1 MADHDQAGHTG
12 HTDQAGHTGQAGQ
25 AGHTGHAE
33 QDGSG
38 PEPLSYSKWAR
49 FYDEIIGDRS
59 EELDRLHAYL
69 SRYHPEASSVL
80 ELGCGT
86 GAILSGLAYRY
97 AITGVDRS
105 PEMLEIAE
113 RKLPGSR
120 LVRADITEVS
130 LGERFDVVL
139 CVFDTLNHLPSFT
152 AWQAMFERVHEH
164 LADGGLFVFDVNTV
178 GRLRRLGMS
187 TAYAEDF
194 GEHMFTMTVRDD
206 HDGLSDWEVR
216 VFERQGDGSFT
227 LHSEH
232 IPELAV
238 PLRQIRAA
246 LEPHFDVLEETG
258 LHGEPGNDSS
268 ERVYY
273 VCRHRQAVSTRRQPG

>member
-1 MADHDQAGHTG
+1 VADHDGAGA
-12 HTDQAGHTGQAGQ
+12 Q
-25 AGHTGHAE
+25 
-33 QDGSG
+33 
-38 PEPLSYSKWAR
+38 PLSYSKWAK

-59 EELDRLHAYL
+59 EELDRLHAYISL
-69 SRYHPEASSVL
+69 YHPTASSVL
-80 ELGCGT
+80 EFGCGT

-97 AITGVDRS
+97 VITGVDRS
-105 PEMLEIAE
+105 PEMLEIAT
-113 RKLPGSR
+113 RKLPGRR
-120 LVRADITEVS
+120 LIRADITEVS

-139 CVFDTLNHLPSFT
+139 CVFDTLNHLPSFA
-152 AWQAMFERVHEH
+152 AWQAMFDRVHEH
-164 LADGGLFVFDVNTV
+164 LADDGLFIFDVNTV
-178 GRLRRLGMS
+178 GRLSRLGMS

-216 VFERQGDGSFT
+216 VFERQPDGSFT

-238 PLRQIRAA
+238 PLQQIRAA
-246 LEPHFDVLEETG
+246 LEPNFELLEETG
-258 LHGEPGNDSS
+258 LDGAPGNDSS

-273 VCRHRQAVSTRRQPG
+273 VYRHRPAVRTQGQPG